1 MKNNTQEQEVE
12 IVEIEEVEDKEQ
24 IITKNST
31 VNNTKEDDDEDVIII
46 DDEDVQIKDDDED
59 VVKSESQKK
68 KTKRDFVKE
77 VKELSE
83 LEDEKVEEILE
94 KDDRP
99 TKKEQ
104 AETINLLTKF
114 KEYISG
120 DKFNKKCND
129 LGSKHNLNG
138 SNVKNLFIK
147 NTLGTVADIL
157 NLTVSIIGDVIL
169 GVSNFINIVICNIA
183 TYTSNTLHKV
193 INVLTLHCGA
203 KY

>member
-1 MKNNTQEQEVE
+1 MQNNSQEKQVE
-12 IVEIEEVEDKEQ
+12 IVEIEKVEVKDSVNEKVELPLEEDE
-24 IITKNST
+24 T
-31 VNNTKEDDDEDVIII
+31 VETIII
-46 DDEDVQIKDDDED
+46 DDDDDVKFQDYDED
-59 VVKSESQKK
+59 DIVEIKSQKRNTK
-68 KTKRDFVKE
+68 KDFVKE

-83 LEDEKVEEILE
+83 LEDEKVEEILIKDE
-94 KDDRP
+94 KS

-104 AETINLLTKF
+104 AETISLLTKF
-114 KEYISG
+114 KEYISK
-120 DKFNKKCND
+120 DKFNEKCND
-129 LGSKHNLNG
+129 FGKRYNVEAS
-138 SNVKNLFIK
+138 SVKNLFIK